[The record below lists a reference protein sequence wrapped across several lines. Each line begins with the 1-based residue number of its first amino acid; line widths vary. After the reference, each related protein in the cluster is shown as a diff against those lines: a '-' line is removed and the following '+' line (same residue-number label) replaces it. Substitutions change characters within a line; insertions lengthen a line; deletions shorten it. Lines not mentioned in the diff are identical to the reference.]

1 MTRWLVGAVLG
12 AAPLLLYP
20 LAAAAQPSPVAFA
33 CEYGPNF
40 SYVIIK
46 NLSPK
51 PANCQWDCIYQMPS
65 GAYHANRGAR
75 LLRAGQELGMSKT
88 KKVAPGLDR
97 RGGGYAACT

>member
-1 MTRWLVGAVLG
+1 MTRWLVGAVL
-12 AAPLLLYP
+12 AAGPLLLYP
-20 LAAAAQPSPVAFA
+20 LAAAAQASPVAFA

-65 GAYHANRGAR
+65 GAYHANRGTQ
-75 LLRAGQELGMSKT
+75 LLRPGQRVGNEQDEE
-88 KKVAPGLDR
+88 VAPGLDR
-97 RGGGYAACT
+97 RGGGYAA